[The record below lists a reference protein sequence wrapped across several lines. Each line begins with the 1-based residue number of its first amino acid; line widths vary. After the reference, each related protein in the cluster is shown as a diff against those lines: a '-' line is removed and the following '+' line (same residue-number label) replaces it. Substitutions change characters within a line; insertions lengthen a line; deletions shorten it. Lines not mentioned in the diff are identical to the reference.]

1 MSYSESSAPLLDRL
15 GRPFR
20 DLRISVTDRCNFR
33 CSYCMPEQ
41 VYGEHYRF
49 LPKGDL
55 LTFEEIVRVARL
67 MIGLGARKIRLTGGE
82 PLVRQQIERLVE
94 QLAALR
100 GLQDLAMTTNGFLLA
115 EKAAALRDAGLH
127 RVTVS
132 LDSLDD
138 EVFRR
143 MNGGRSGVA
152 PVLEGIAAAERAGLT
167 PIKINTVVQRGVND
181 HTLLD
186 LARYCRERGYIAR
199 FIEYMDVG
207 NLNGWRREDVVPAA
221 EIVERIDAVWPLEPI
236 PSNYPGEVANR
247 FRYRDGGGEIGV
259 IASVTQPFCGDCTR
273 LRLSPEGQL
282 YTCLFGTHGTDLRGP
297 LRTGA
302 TDAELLDLITGVWR
316 ARADRYSELRAQ
328 LDTPRTKVEMYHIG
342 G

>member
-1 MSYSESSAPLLDRL
+1 MSVSHLPVPLLDRL

-33 CSYCMPEQ
+33 CGYCMPEE
-41 VYGEHYRF
+41 VFGERYRF

-55 LTFEEIVRVARL
+55 LTFEEITRVARL

-82 PLVRQQIERLVE
+82 PLVRQQIERLVA
-94 QLAALR
+94 QLAALE

-115 EKAAALRDAGLH
+115 DKAAMLRDAGLH

-186 LARYCRERGYIAR
+186 LARFCRERGYIVR

-221 EIVERIDAVWPLEPI
+221 EIVARIDAVWPLEPI

-273 LRLSPEGQL
+273 LRLSPEGKL
-282 YTCLFGTHGTDLRGP
+282 YTCLFGTQGTDLRGA
-297 LRTGA
+297 LRAGA
-302 TDAELLDLITGVWR
+302 TDAELLALVTGVWE

-328 LDTPRTKVEMYHIG
+328 MDAPRTKVEMYHIG